1 MAEMKKLDFKEAI
14 KLAEDIIRRF
24 EKIEGRKWGA
34 EGSLIELQK
43 QVGGLAKC
51 ILVYEKYYFSDKDI
65 TDKQYESTKEKIA
78 DELADILYAIIR
90 IAKHYNI
97 DLEKA
102 HIEARKAE
110 DEFLKSQGA

>member
-1 MAEMKKLDFKEAI
+1 MSISFKESI
-14 KLAEDIIRRF
+14 NLAESIIDRF

-43 QVGGLAKC
+43 QVGELSKL
-51 ILVYEKYYFSDKDI
+51 IMVYEKYYFPNRDKPDN
-65 TDKQYESTKEKIA
+65 QYESTKEKIA
-78 DELADILYAIIR
+78 DELADIFYAIIR
-90 IAKHYNI
+90 IAKHYNL

-110 DEFLKSQGA
+110 DSSLKAMGI

>member
-1 MAEMKKLDFKEAI
+1 MNKEMNFKEAI
-14 KLAEDIIRRF
+14 KLAEEIIKRF
-24 EKIEGRKWGA
+24 EKIEGKKWGA

-43 QVGGLAKC
+43 QVGELSKL
-51 ILVYEKYYFSDKDI
+51 IMVYEKYYFSDRDK
-65 TDKQYESTKEKIA
+65 TDKQYETTKEKIA
-78 DELADILYAIIR
+78 DELADIFYAIIR

-110 DEFLKSQGA
+110 DNFLGSKGV

>member
-1 MAEMKKLDFKEAI
+1 MNKEMNFKEAI
-14 KLAEDIIRRF
+14 KLAEEIIKRF
-24 EKIEGRKWGA
+24 EKIEGKKWGA

-43 QVGGLAKC
+43 QVGELSKL
-51 ILVYEKYYFSDKDI
+51 IMVYEKYYFSDRDK
-65 TDKQYESTKEKIA
+65 TDKQYETTKEKIA
-78 DELADILYAIIR
+78 DELADIFYAIIR

-110 DEFLKSQGA
+110 DNFLRSKGV